1 MNATT
6 PRARLIRQTHL
17 AEAGAIVATWRQDA
31 CTYET
36 RVEGGRLDAW
46 TLPASSR
53 DEAMEQHDGA
63 VRLVGQ
69 AARE

>member
-6 PRARLIRQTHL
+6 PRARLIRQT
-17 AEAGAIVATWRQDA
+17 TWRQDA